1 MTQSAAATEAQTAP
15 IQHGHPGPSQRLVKL
30 LSYWCLAAL
39 VISIARIWIPAA
51 TALIETAWWTGG
63 TLLIGAALLDFLTGR
78 RITGLE
84 GERRL
89 PNNLALGVRNSARLK
104 LRNNGPRTLQLSVC
118 DSVPQQLAT
127 TGLPRRAKLQPEQ
140 EVSVEYSLVPHRRG
154 SANFG
159 RIEILADSPWGLW
172 QTRLWLGREQSVK
185 VYPNFLGI
193 SSLQALSTEQTLRM
207 LGLHQQQRRG
217 EGMDFRQLREYRQ
230 GDSQRQVDWRASS
243 RLRKLISREYQDER
257 DQEIIY
263 MLDCGRRMRAKD
275 GGLSHFD
282 HALNGLLLSAYVAIK
297 QGDAVGLHAFA
308 AGQDSSGGQLPPV
321 KGENAINLL
330 LNNVYD
336 LHSGTGSADYSG
348 AAQQLL
354 TKHKRRSLIILI
366 TNLRDEDSVELLAA
380 VRLLTRNHLVMVASL
395 RETAVDRLAQ
405 KPIEDF
411 SGAIKGAAAQ
421 DFLHRRA
428 RLLQQLQACNVL
440 VVDSRP
446 ELLHQALVEAYWCL
460 KRSGKI

>member
-1 MTQSAAATEAQTAP
+1 MTQSAAATEMQATP
-15 IQHGHPGPSQRLVKL
+15 IQNGRPGPSQRLVKL
-30 LSYWCLAAL
+30 LGYWCLAAL
-39 VISIARIWIPAA
+39 AISSARIWLPAA
-51 TALIETAWWTGG
+51 TGLLEAAWWTGG
-63 TLLIGAALLDFLTGR
+63 ILLIGAALLDFLTGR
-78 RITGLE
+78 RITDLA

-89 PNNLALGVRNSARLK
+89 PGNLALGVRNCTRLT
-104 LRNNGPRTLQLSVC
+104 LRNSGPRLLQLSVC
-118 DSVPQQLAT
+118 DSVPQQLAST
-127 TGLPRRAKLQPEQ
+127 WLPCRAQLQPGQ
-140 EVSVEYSLVPHRRG
+140 EVSIEYTLVPHRRG

-172 QTRLWLGREQSVK
+172 QTRAWLGQEQSVK

-193 SSLQALSTEQTLRM
+193 SSLQALSTEQTLRR

-217 EGMDFRQLREYRQ
+217 EGMDFRQLREYRR

-257 DQEIIY
+257 DQEILY

-275 GGLSHFD
+275 GKLSHFD

-297 QGDAVGLHAFA
+297 QGDAVGLQAFA
-308 AGQDSSGGQLPPV
+308 AGHDSSGGQLPPV
-321 KGENAINLL
+321 KGESAINLL

-354 TKHKRRSLIILI
+354 SQHKRRSLVILI
-366 TNLRDEDSVELLAA
+366 TNLRDEDSEELLAA
-380 VRLLTRNHLVMVASL
+380 VGLLTRSHLVMVASL
-395 RETAVDRLAQ
+395 RETAVDHLVQQR
-405 KPIEDF
+405 IGDF
-411 SGAIKGAAAQ
+411 AGAVDYAAAR
-421 DFLHRRA
+421 DFLHRRT
-428 RLLQQLQACNVL
+428 RLLQQLQAHNVL

-446 ELLHQALVEAYWCL
+446 ESLHQALIEAYWCL
-460 KRSGKI
+460 KRSGRL